1 MAFSLGGAM
10 SGVTGSMMGYVTTTA
25 FWILVIVVV
34 IVFMFLFLYIRKRRR
49 MNKFV
54 LELYDLGDGRFD
66 FLTTKGGWFKS
77 RFTLFGL
84 WDYGSENR
92 FRLKDMT
99 PVDNVSHND
108 YRRFNGKQA
117 LVVIRN
123 PHDPKI
129 VFPISRFYL
138 SSNSKS
144 IMSEVAPADYRDSA
158 IKAIEQADA
167 EMMSKW
173 QQYAPLIVG
182 GFVIIISLII
192 TLLNTQYGKYMVDK
206 STETLMM
213 IKQMSCSGITATG
226 STAP

>member
-1 MAFSLGGAM
+1 MAFSLGGSMAGI
-10 SGVTGSMMGYVTTTA
+10 SGTMMGWVTTTA
-25 FWILVIVVV
+25 FWILLMLVIV
-34 IVFMFLFLYIRKRRR
+34 IFLILFLWIRKKRR
-49 MNKFV
+49 MNKTV

-66 FLTTKGGWFKS
+66 FITTKGGWFKN

-108 YRRFNGKQA
+108 YRLFNGKPA
-117 LVVIRN
+117 IVVIRN
-123 PHDPKI
+123 PHDAKMLY
-129 VFPISRFYL
+129 PISRFYL
-138 SSNSKS
+138 SNNSKT

-158 IKAIEQADA
+158 EKAIEQADI
-167 EMMSKW
+167 EMRNKW

-182 GFVIIISLII
+182 GLVIIISLII

-206 STETLMM
+206 STETLLQ
-213 IKQMSCSGITATG
+213 IKQMTCSGVAS